1 MEIISSELKNL
12 RSSGGGGCAP
22 GSNRSRWGRRE
33 KSDAGHQCEG
43 AEFKALDNNITP
55 YCNTNITRLDINR
68 YFIMIRV
75 VHGPWSGIHGPKPVR
90 PGPKNFENS
99 STEPDQD
106 QKNYNRKD

>member
-68 YFIMIRV
+68 YFITD
-75 VHGPWSGIHGPKPVR
+75 VR
-90 PGPKNFENS
+90 DPR
-99 STEPDQD
+99 TETGQTRAE
-106 QKNYNRKD
+106 KF